1 MRVAPALIVAAALF
15 GLSWSAHAQVPQ
27 GSYLRSCTNIRM
39 EGRTLTAVCRR
50 PDGREQ
56 RTALGEVDRCV
67 GDIANNNGD
76 LRCNRGPT
84 PGPGSPPP
92 GYPLPPPRYGEGQE
106 YREHCERLEH
116 AEREIFERL
125 QYTPPGEEREQL
137 EHRFREVHEE
147 RERCPHR

>member
-27 GSYLRSCTNIRM
+27 GSYLRSCTDIRM

-56 RTALGEVDRCV
+56 RAALGEVDRCV
-67 GDIANNNGD
+67 GDIANNDGV

-84 PGPGSPPP
+84 PGGPPP
-92 GYPLPPPRYGEGQE
+92 ENQPPPPRNGEGQE
-106 YREHCERLEH
+106 YREHCE
-116 AEREIFERL
+116 
-125 QYTPPGEEREQL
+125 QL
-137 EHRFREVHEE
+137 EHRLHDVHEE
-147 RERCPHR
+147 REGCPHR